1 MSEHSVTLI
10 TAPIQVAEQIA
21 STLIEENLAACVNVI
36 EKVRSVYRWEGHV
49 EKADE
54 ALLIVKG
61 MTEKT
66 EELIAR
72 VREIHPYEIPEV
84 ISLAVQAGNQDFLD
98 WLAGKEVVID
108 DIDLE
113 DEELEEEEE
122 EDK

>member
-49 EKADE
+49 EKAEE

-72 VREIHPYEIPEV
+72 V
-84 ISLAVQAGNQDFLD
+84 
-98 WLAGKEVVID
+98 
-108 DIDLE
+108 
-113 DEELEEEEE
+113 
-122 EDK
+122 

>member
-10 TAPIQVAEQIA
+10 TAPTQVAEQIA
-21 STLIEENLAACVNVI
+21 SALVEENLAACVNII

-54 ALLIVKG
+54 ALLVAKG

-84 ISLAVQAGNQDFLD
+84 ISLAIQAGNQDFLD
-98 WLAGKEVVID
+98 WLSGKEVVVD

-113 DEELEEEEE
+113 DEEIEEEE

>member
-84 ISLAVQAGNQDFLD
+84 ISLAIQAGNQDFLD
-98 WLAGKEVVID
+98 WLAGKEVVVD

>member
-10 TAPIQVAEQIA
+10 TAPTQVAEQLA
-21 STLIEENLAACVNVI
+21 STLVEENLAACVNVI

-54 ALLIVKG
+54 ALLVVKG

-84 ISLAVQAGNQDFLD
+84 ISLAIQAGNQDFLD
-98 WLAGKEVVID
+98 WLSGKEVVVD
-108 DIDLE
+108 DLDL
-113 DEELEEEEE
+113 DDDELEEEEE